1 MLEIPRKESNF
12 NLVHSRLKQQ
22 CFEESILLN
31 PLEALKM
38 LNEAQ
43 KQDDPEAYEEGIVTQ
58 LRKKEEFIKQ
68 QQFENRRKDALFD
81 FDDSVDCLS
90 EISDQYKEINM
101 FKEFKEQ
108 GEQIQPKQEPKIRPM
123 TSVVNRTIR
132 PTKTVMNRSNSVK
145 RNQLHNNPCFLQNA
159 YKINSPSFRM
169 PTTTKPPKVPKQ
181 LAIKKITTNFEK
193 LAEG

>member
-1 MLEIPRKESNF
+1 
-12 NLVHSRLKQQ
+12 
-22 CFEESILLN
+22 
-31 PLEALKM
+31 M

-145 RNQLHNNPCFLQNA
+145 RNQLQQFSGNNPCFLQNA
-159 YKINSPSFRM
+159 
-169 PTTTKPPKVPKQ
+169 
-181 LAIKKITTNFEK
+181 
-193 LAEG
+193 